1 MEPRTTRPRRKQYVE
16 VVACH
21 GIDGSVSPQAITI
34 VGGKTYQIE
43 SASQPKESFDPL
55 LDRDAIRYRVRIHGK
70 DTFLYR
76 SRERWFVEMKD
87 SHDFVQRLGGCNAPA
102 VKDSER

>member
-1 MEPRTTRPRRKQYVE
+1 M
-16 VVACH
+16 
-21 GIDGSVSPQAITI
+21 
-34 VGGKTYQIE
+34 GGKTYQIE
-43 SASQPKESFDPL
+43 SASQPKENFDPL

-87 SHDFVQRLGGCNAPA
+87 G
-102 VKDSER
+102 

>member
-1 MEPRTTRPRRKQYVE
+1 MEPRTTHPRRKQYVE

-43 SASQPKESFDPL
+43 SASQPKENSDPL
-55 LDRDAIRYRVRIHGK
+55 LGRDAIRYRVRIHGK

-87 SHDFVQRLGGCNAPA
+87 G
-102 VKDSER
+102 

>member
-1 MEPRTTRPRRKQYVE
+1 MDPRTTRPRRKQYVE

-21 GIDGSVSPQAITI
+21 GIDGSVSPQTITI

-43 SASQPKESFDPL
+43 SASQPKENFDSL
-55 LDRDAIRYRVRIHGK
+55 LDMDAIRYRVRIHGK

-87 SHDFVQRLGGCNAPA
+87 G
-102 VKDSER
+102 

>member
-21 GIDGSVSPQAITI
+21 GIDGSVSPQTITI

-55 LDRDAIRYRVRIHGK
+55 LDGDAIRYRVRIHGK
-70 DTFLYR
+70 DSIMNV
-76 SRERWFVEMKD
+76 SRN
-87 SHDFVQRLGGCNAPA
+87 RLSKGGIQYVYA
-102 VKDSER
+102 D